1 MCACNIRQLGTCPAC
16 LISML
21 WRNTWAHEGSSRARE
36 PMLAQSRGTSLIGAA
51 IGLGAK
57 DNRCEHGPAAL
68 TASGLVDRLQQQLPA
83 SEWVATLHARSGGRG
98 QDVLPS
104 ITSFCGRLADATREV
119 VRAENCAWVLG
130 GDHSCAIGTWAG
142 IAAAQDGPLGLIWVD
157 AHMDS
162 HTPETSP
169 SGAVHGMPLACLLG
183 IGAPSL
189 VRLGGYAPKL
199 LPENVCVVGVR
210 SFEPAEANLLQ
221 RLGVHV
227 FSMDEIRRRGMTAV
241 LAEAT
246 ARVRMHTTAF
256 GITIDLDAIDPGDA
270 PGVGSPE
277 PGGIAGEDLV
287 AALAHLSRYDELVG
301 VEIAE
306 FNPDR
311 DVDGVTA
318 VLIYELLASIAGKRG
333 AS

>member
-1 MCACNIRQLGTCPAC
+1 
-16 LISML
+16 ML
-21 WRNTWAHEGSSRARE
+21 WRNTWAHEGSSRARK
-36 PMLAQSRGTSLIGAA
+36 PILAQTRARSLIGAA

-57 DNRCEHGPAAL
+57 DTRCEHGPAAL
-68 TASGLVDRLQQQLPA
+68 TANGLVDRLQRQLPA
-83 SEWVATLHARSGGRG
+83 SEWVTTLYARGSGRG

-119 VRAENCAWVLG
+119 VQAENCAWVLG
-130 GDHSCAIGTWAG
+130 GDHSCAIGTWTG
-142 IAAAQDGPLGLIWVD
+142 IASAQDGPLGLVWID

-189 VRLGGYAPKL
+189 VRLGGYAPKV

-210 SFEPAEANLLQ
+210 SFELPEANLLQ

-241 LAEAT
+241 LADAT
-246 ARVRMHTTAF
+246 DRVRTHTAAF
-256 GITIDLDAIDPGDA
+256 GVTIDLDAIDPRDA

-277 PGGIAGEDLV
+277 PRGIAGDELV
-287 AALAHLSRYDELVG
+287 AALEQLSRYDDLVG

-333 AS
+333 A

>member
-1 MCACNIRQLGTCPAC
+1 
-16 LISML
+16 ML
-21 WRNTWAHEGSSRARE
+21 WRNTWAHEESSRARE

-83 SEWVATLHARSGGRG
+83 SEWVRTLHARSGGRG

-104 ITSFCGRLADATREV
+104 ITSFCGRLADAIRRV
-119 VRAENCAWVLG
+119 VRAENRAWVLG
-130 GDHSCAIGTWAG
+130 GDHSCAIGTWTG

-183 IGAPSL
+183 IGAPPL

-241 LAEAT
+241 LAEAAT
-246 ARVRMHTTAF
+246 RVRTHTAAF
-256 GITIDLDAIDPGDA
+256 GITIDLDAIDPNDA

-277 PGGIAGEDLV
+277 PGGIAGKDLV
-287 AALAHLSRYDELVG
+287 AAVAQLSRYDELVG

-311 DVDGVTA
+311 DVDGMTA